1 MRHQT
6 WGASLTLATARYH
19 LAALADHADSI
30 DASSAYDPAY
40 SEIPEPPFLD
50 RPLNFIRG

>member
-1 MRHQT
+1 ME
-6 WGASLTLATARYH
+6 GAVRY
-19 LAALADHADSI
+19 